1 MSRKRLKKKRRIRV
15 ALSVGPDFWKEFTSI
30 CWAQGVAPGRMVEA
44 MWQHLNEAKR

>member
-44 MWQHLNEAKR
+44 MWQHLNEVKR